1 MELITHTIQTNELKC
16 RSNIQA
22 TLEDDMNV
30 PDTKPDIEKLIK
42 TQGEIQ
48 LADVTP
54 SDGKVNVRGNLSFS
68 LLYSSNDDIRPIHN
82 IRGQIPFNESVNMD
96 NITASDEIQIGRA
109 SCRERV

>member
-68 LLYSSNDDIRPIHN
+68 LLYSSNDDIRPI
-82 IRGQIPFNESVNMD
+82 QS
-96 NITASDEIQIGRA
+96 
-109 SCRERV
+109 